1 VCFSEVGWCFCSQAV
16 ACVNPCSLSL
26 SNSLAYSI
34 DDCCNSLASSL
45 NPALGDKFT
54 LRFASDRSRP
64 DPQDAFDAL
73 LDHPAITR
81 RCYPRVAGALPGV
94 ANLLSLYSTGVH
106 AQVGRSTLTPFLP
119 KESYRPK
126 RQIQRYLSVTSF
138 KPSFDFVQTRM
149 MTCSMELNVNKK
161 LNGCGGGRPECR
173 VHRSRRAPHER
184 HLRRRRDGPRA
195 RAPRDRTP
203 APRAGTGRAE
213 AVG

>member
-1 VCFSEVGWCFCSQAV
+1 MCFSEVGWCFCSQAV

-119 KESYRPK
+119 KESYSPK
-126 RQIQRYLSVTSF
+126 RQIQRYLSATSF
-138 KPSFDFVQTRM
+138 KPSFDFVQTIVR
-149 MTCSMELNVNKK
+149 L
-161 LNGCGGGRPECR
+161 
-173 VHRSRRAPHER
+173 RSNQNDDMFDGIQRQQETQWLWRRK
-184 HLRRRRDGPRA
+184 
-195 RAPRDRTP
+195 
-203 APRAGTGRAE
+203 AGMSSSSVSAGSA
-213 AVG
+213 